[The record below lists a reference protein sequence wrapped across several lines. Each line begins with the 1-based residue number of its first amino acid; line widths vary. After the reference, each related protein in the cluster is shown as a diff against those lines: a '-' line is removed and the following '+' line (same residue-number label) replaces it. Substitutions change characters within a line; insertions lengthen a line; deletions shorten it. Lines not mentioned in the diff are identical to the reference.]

1 MFAIV
6 GILAL
11 IVSAPDTVRGGNA
24 DLEIHVTPRG
34 LDHNEKRQADGS
46 ATDAKEHW
54 LYDVTI
60 ENKTFKELRDLEVNY
75 IVFFT
80 QEKFGSKDAPGLKRM
95 KGKLSLPSLQP
106 HEKKNLATEAVE
118 ITKHH
123 LAGGWVYTSGAKPK
137 ADDALG
143 GLWVRVMQG
152 GQQFSEYANPSTL
165 LKEKWE

>member
-1 MFAIV
+1 MRVARFARLASLAAAVTSVADTARGERIV
-6 GILAL
+6 AFY
-11 IVSAPDTVRGGNA
+11 
-24 DLEIHVTPRG
+24 
-34 LDHNEKRQADGS
+34 
-46 ATDAKEHW
+46 TD
-54 LYDVTI
+54 
-60 ENKTFKELRDLEVNY
+60 
-75 IVFFT
+75 
-80 QEKFGSKDAPGLKRM
+80 
-95 KGKLSLPSLQP
+95 PSLQP